1 MLWSVMHLIFKT
13 SSVTPDFF
21 TFLILSYHFLPAV
34 KVLKK
39 SVRGKFWARTS
50 LRADRSGRQVLLYSL
65 GVSRWR
71 GAVFKYKIVVVVVV
85 VVDVVVVV
93 VVVAAVVVA
102 AAVVVVLFHFG
113 GIQATGNLTPSIGG
127 DLHSLHGFL

>member
-85 VVDVVVVV
+85 VVVVDVVVV
-93 VVVAAVVVA
+93 VVVAAA
-102 AAVVVVLFHFG
+102 VVVLFHFE